1 MKYNA
6 CYHYLFF
13 ILANIGLAPSLWA
26 QKDTSKNS
34 VHVIHSE
41 FLRFERF
48 DGREIQY
55 LSQDIAVLHKKTY
68 LFCDS
73 AVIEGQRV
81 LAIGHVRIVEGDSLQ
96 IFGDTL
102 YYDGQKLQADF
113 INNIVLRHKDRQLFT
128 SALHYDLKK
137 RIASYTT
144 GGLLSSGN
152 THLESNRGYYHA
164 KQEMAFFK
172 DSVNVI
178 LQDSM
183 NLQADSMIFDAK
195 KNHVVF
201 TGPTD
206 IKQKDMN
213 IFAEAGYY
221 DINLQRSFFWKNPVY
236 RKSSQSADAENIEFR
251 AQENVIILNRNAW
264 IRDSV
269 QQAKGDSIYIDQ
281 AKDMVYIY
289 GNGWYKDKDRSLKGE
304 SIIYNKKTKS
314 LQVQGRTQVF
324 EGKQIITADKI
335 VYSGDKDLGE
345 AFGEVI
351 LRDTQSGFEIH
362 CDTFQYNKKDKLLI
376 PIGKRK
382 YISTPVDNDTLYMT
396 ADSLLSKQISENGD
410 TFNIMRAFYH
420 VKIWSNKMQ
429 GLCDSL
435 YFDGRDS
442 VFRMMYNPVLWAD
455 TTQFIGDTILL
466 YLKNK
471 ALNQIHL
478 IQKAFVLTES
488 VTNLTNQMKGRY
500 ITAFFA
506 NKRMDHLTAQG
517 NAESVYFIQDE
528 DKAYIGTNY
537 IKSSSMK
544 MVFNDQRKIDKIH
557 FYTKPEGNML
567 PLHSGK
573 TKLLE
578 GYISRSKE
586 KPTSLEDIIK

>member
-1 MKYNA
+1 MKYSSLLLVLVFLISTLGLSSS
-6 CYHYLFF
+6 LF
-13 ILANIGLAPSLWA
+13 A
-26 QKDTSKNS
+26 QKDTAKNS
-34 VHVIHSE
+34 VYVIHSE

-102 YYDGQKLQADF
+102 YYDGLKLQADF

-152 THLESNRGYYHA
+152 TQLESNRGYYHA

-183 NLQADSMIFDAK
+183 NLQADSLVFDAK

-213 IFAEAGYY
+213 IYAEDGYY
-221 DINLQRSFFWKNPVY
+221 DINRQRSYFWQNPVY

-251 AQENVIILNRNAW
+251 AQENVIILTRNAW
-264 IRDSV
+264 IRDSI

-281 AKDMVYIY
+281 ATDMVYIY
-289 GNGWYKDKDRSLKGE
+289 GNGWYQDKDRSLKGE
-304 SIIYNKKTKS
+304 SIVYNKRTKS

-324 EGKQIITADKI
+324 EGKQIITANKI
-335 VYSGDKDLGE
+335 IYSGDKDLGE
-345 AFGEVI
+345 AFGDVI

-396 ADSLLSKQISENGD
+396 ADSLMSQQISENGD

-420 VKIWSNKMQ
+420 VKIWGNKMQ

-435 YFDGRDS
+435 FFDGRDS

-466 YLKNK
+466 YLRNK
-471 ALNQIHL
+471 ALHQIHL

-488 VTNLTNQMKGRY
+488 VTNLSNQMKGRY

-506 NKRMDHLTAQG
+506 NKRMDYLTAQG
-517 NAESVYFIQDE
+517 NA
-528 DKAYIGTNY
+528 
-537 IKSSSMK
+537 
-544 MVFNDQRKIDKIH
+544 
-557 FYTKPEGNML
+557 
-567 PLHSGK
+567 
-573 TKLLE
+573 
-578 GYISRSKE
+578 
-586 KPTSLEDIIK
+586 